1 MILSQHIFTFSQNQS
16 DGLDGSAFKEWL
28 SNRVDNFLKGNKKAL
43 LFDRV
48 AERSTVMSIMEA
60 LKYTLVGGFEVSN
73 ALWKMDVYV
82 KYEFPNCFTYVYVF
96 ADFKAN
102 AIMLLKE
109 FPDDYDK
116 QPWGVLDLYEK
127 YRGVAIKLTP
137 LTVIEE
143 DVCGEI
149 EEAENPFED
158 LRIKSLEDAVRQIK
172 EFAETKFIPIRPSL

>member
-1 MILSQHIFTFSQNQS
+1 MLYNQHTFTFSQLLS
-16 DGLDGSAFKEWL
+16 DDLGNSVFKEWL
-28 SNRVDNFLKGNKKAL
+28 SDRVDSFLKGNKKAL

-48 AERSTVMSIMEA
+48 AEHITVMSIMKA
-60 LKYTLVGGFEVSN
+60 LKYTLVGGFEVPN

-109 FPDDYDK
+109 FPVDFDK

-137 LTVIEE
+137 LTIIEE
-143 DVCGEI
+143 DACKEI
-149 EEAENPFED
+149 EEAENPFKD
-158 LRIKSLEDAVRQIK
+158 LRLKSLEDAVRQIK
-172 EFAETKFIPIRPSL
+172 EFAEAKSVPISSLL